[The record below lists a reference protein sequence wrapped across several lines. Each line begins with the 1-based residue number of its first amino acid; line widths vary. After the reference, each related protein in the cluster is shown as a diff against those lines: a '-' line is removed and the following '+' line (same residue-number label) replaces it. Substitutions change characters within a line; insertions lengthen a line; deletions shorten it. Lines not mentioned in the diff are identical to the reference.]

1 MNAVDIEMNAVDI
14 EVVGLEKRFGNVAAV
29 HGATFTAP
37 AGQVTGFI
45 GANGAGK
52 STTLRMLV
60 GLTTPDGGSAH
71 FGGTPYRAL
80 ARPSRTVGAVLDI
93 AGAHP
98 SMTAIG
104 HLRTYAALGGHAPG
118 RIGDV
123 ISLTG
128 LESYAH
134 RRIRGFSTGMRQRLA
149 LATALLGDPAV
160 LVLDEPS
167 NGLDP
172 AGIVWLRRF
181 IRRFADAG
189 GTVLISSHVLAELE
203 QVVDGV
209 VLIDAGRILWSGT
222 RTQLVERGGLEAMY
236 FQLAAIGELA

>member
-1 MNAVDIEMNAVDI
+1 MSAVDI
-14 EVVGLEKRFGNVAAV
+14 EVAGLAKRFGQVEAV
-29 HGATFTAP
+29 HDVTFTAK

-60 GLTTPDGGSAH
+60 GLTAPDRGSAE
-71 FGGTPYRAL
+71 FGGTPYRDL
-80 ARPSRTVGAVLDI
+80 VDPSGTVGAVLDI

-98 SMTAIG
+98 SMTAVG
-104 HLRTYAALGGHAPG
+104 HLRTYAALGGHAPA
-118 RIGDV
+118 RVDEV
-123 ISLTG
+123 ITLTG
-128 LESYAH
+128 LEPYAH

-149 LATALLGDPAV
+149 LATALLGDPDV

-172 AGIVWLRRF
+172 AGIMWLRLF

-209 VLIDAGRILWSGT
+209 VLIERGRVLWSGS
-222 RTQLVERGGLEAMY
+222 RAQLAEQGGLEAMY
-236 FQLAAIGELA
+236 FQLATIGELA

>member
-1 MNAVDIEMNAVDI
+1 MNAVEID
-14 EVVGLEKRFGNVAAV
+14 VVGLAKSFRDVEAV
-29 HGATFTAP
+29 REVTFTAP

-60 GLTTPDGGSAH
+60 GLTSPDRGAAH
-71 FGGTPYRAL
+71 FGGTPYRDL
-80 ARPSRTVGAVLDI
+80 AEPSGTVGAVLDI
-93 AGAHP
+93 AAAHP

-104 HLRTYAALGGHAPG
+104 HLRTYAALGGHAPA
-118 RIGDV
+118 RVAEV
-123 ISLTG
+123 IALTG
-128 LESYAH
+128 LDEYAD

-149 LATALLGDPAV
+149 LATALLGDPDV

-172 AGIVWLRRF
+172 AGIMWLRIF

-203 QVVDGV
+203 QVVDRV
-209 VLIDAGRILWSGT
+209 VLIDRGRIIWIGSRAELT
-222 RTQLVERGGLEAMY
+222 EQGGLEAAY
-236 FQLAAIGELA
+236 FQLAITGALA